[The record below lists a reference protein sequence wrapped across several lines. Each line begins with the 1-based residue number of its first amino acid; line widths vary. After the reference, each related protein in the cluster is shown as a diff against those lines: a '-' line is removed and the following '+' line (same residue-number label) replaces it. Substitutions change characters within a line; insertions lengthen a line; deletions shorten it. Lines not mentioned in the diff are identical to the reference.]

1 MSNPVLSE
9 RAHDRVLTTT
19 PKQWTAVTIGH
30 NLLGQP
36 HVRNDGKTLLDE
48 IRRPVCKRAQL
59 LESMARCPLDETL
72 NEAGAQS
79 KPSDLSHH
87 DE

>member
-9 RAHDRVLTTT
+9 RAHDRVLTTA
-19 PKQWTAVTIGH
+19 PKQWTAMTIRH

-36 HVRNDGKTLLDE
+36 HVRHDGKTLLDE
-48 IRRPVCKRAQL
+48 IRRSVCKGAQL
-59 LESMARCPLDETL
+59 LESMARGPLDETL

-79 KPSDLSHH
+79 KTSGLSHH